1 MFKIIRVQSEHSQPN
16 LNIVMLAVSVVG
28 TLTFLATILTYPDF
42 FIFNPLESVDP
53 IRRIFLSLTT
63 LGWISSLLGP
73 VVVLLLNALGKS
85 KPLKALD
92 LFALAWPVSLIINH
106 LALLIE
112 THKLFVGYL
121 TVYPIF
127 IVTDI
132 ALPVLY
138 VLIARYLNRKKH

>member
-132 ALPVLY
+132 ALPVMY
-138 VLIARYLNRKKH
+138 VLMARYLNRKKH

>member
-1 MFKIIRVQSEHSQPN
+1 
-16 LNIVMLAVSVVG
+16 
-28 TLTFLATILTYPDF
+28 
-42 FIFNPLESVDP
+42 
-53 IRRIFLSLTT
+53 

-132 ALPVLY
+132 ALPVMY
-138 VLIARYLNRKKH
+138 VLMARYLNRKKH